1 MKRCVCLVRCSTEKE
16 KGLQD
21 YQYQIDTLK
30 EMCDKREW
38 EIVKVFGNYVSG
50 AAPLEKRQEIL
61 DLIAYV
67 KENQIDYCCVT
78 SIDRLSR
85 DLLTGVQIIRMLAE
99 NGVNLYMMNYNLF
112 SLDEST
118 KQISCLSELVLSVIL
133 SVSSYEKM
141 QIRTRLSMGYQAYLQ
156 RRKSNPELRL
166 GRQGY
171 IKSEEEY
178 REEYQQELSLLRK
191 GISLRNIQ
199 KLTGTS
205 VGTLQK
211 IKKYI

>member
-1 MKRCVCLVRCSTEKE
+1 MKRCVCVVRCSTEKE

-21 YQYQIDTLK
+21 YQYQIDALK
-30 EMCDKREW
+30 DMCEKRGW

-50 AAPLEKRQEIL
+50 VAPLEKRQEIL

-85 DLLTGVQIIRMLAE
+85 DILTGVQIIRTLAE
-99 NGVNLYMMNYNLF
+99 HGVNLYMMNYNLF
-112 SLDEST
+112 SLDERGGN
-118 KQISCLSELVLSVIL
+118 ISPMTELMLSVIL
-133 SVSSYEKM
+133 SVSSYERE
-141 QIRTRLSMGYQAYLQ
+141 QIRTRLSMGYKAYCE

-171 IKSEEEY
+171 QKDEQSY
-178 REEYQQELSLLRK
+178 REDYAQELSLLRK

-211 IKKYI
+211 IKKYM

>member
-1 MKRCVCLVRCSTEKE
+1 MKRCVCVVRCSTDKE

-21 YQYQIDTLK
+21 YQYQIDALK
-30 EMCDKREW
+30 DMCEKRSW

-50 AAPLEKRQEIL
+50 VAPLEKRQEIL

-85 DLLTGVQIIRMLAE
+85 DLLTGVQIIRTLAE
-99 NGVNLYMMNYNLF
+99 HGVNLYMMNYNLF
-112 SLDEST
+112 SLDERGG
-118 KQISCLSELVLSVIL
+118 KISPMTELMLSVIL
-133 SVSSYEKM
+133 SVSSYERE
-141 QIRTRLSMGYQAYLQ
+141 QIRTRLSMGYKAYCE

-171 IKSEEEY
+171 KKDEQSY
-178 REEYQQELSLLRK
+178 REDYAQELSLLRK

-205 VGTLQK
+205 LGTLQK
-211 IKKYI
+211 IKKYM